1 MSNIKK
7 FDCNSTKKI
16 TKNISVKELKC
27 LGKGHIHTTSIDIDH
42 INNIQKFMDINGYNK
57 VIFSCGY
64 RCKEYERSKGRAG
77 TSQHCIS
84 CATDQKFFKNG
95 KIVSAKEVCCKAQD
109 FGFKGIGYIDSDYV
123 HLDSRTSGTYRGDE
137 TKGFSNN
144 VPNGDFYKYFGISK
158 GNTYTGTFPT
168 LPSRGY
174 FKKGDT
180 GTPVKNLQNLLNSL
194 NGSKLVVDGI
204 LGDKTIAQVKVF
216 QKKYG
221 LKVDG
226 LFGKTSLEKAKQ
238 VRK

>member
-109 FGFKGIGYIDSDYV
+109 FGFKGIGYIDSNYV
-123 HLDSRTSGTYRGDE
+123 HLDSRTIGTYRGDE
-137 TKGFSNN
+137 TKGYSNN
-144 VPNGDFYKYFGISK
+144 VPNGDFYTYFGIKKEETKYNLTRTLQKGSK
-158 GNTYTGTFPT
+158 GNDVKQLQKT
-168 LPSRGY
+168 LIELGY
-174 FKKGDT
+174 SVGKYGADGSFGNDTENAVKK
-180 GTPVKNLQNLLNSL
+180 
-194 NGSKLVVDGI
+194 
-204 LGDKTIAQVKVF
+204 F
-216 QKKYG
+216 QKAKG
-221 LKVDG
+221 ITQDGKV
-226 LFGKTSLEKAKQ
+226 GKNTAHKLGWTYKNK
-238 VRK
+238 